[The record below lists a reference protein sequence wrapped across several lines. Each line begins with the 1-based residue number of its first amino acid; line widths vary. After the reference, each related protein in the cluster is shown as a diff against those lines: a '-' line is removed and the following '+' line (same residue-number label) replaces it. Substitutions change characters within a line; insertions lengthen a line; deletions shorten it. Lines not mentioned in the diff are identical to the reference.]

1 MKDPYDI
8 AIIGAGPGG
17 YVAAIRAAQLG
28 LKTALVEPKFWG
40 GVCLNI
46 GCIPTKSLLRN
57 AELAHLLPAR
67 AKEFGCDYENL
78 SWDYGAA
85 FKRSRQASERLV
97 KGVKLLLKKNDI
109 ECFEGTAYL
118 NSPGQLKVTLNTGEI
133 EILDTDNIIIATGAR
148 SAFPPGLSTDGEKI
162 ISYHEAILSPKPPKS
177 CLIIG
182 GGPIGMEFAY
192 LWSAYGTKITIVEML
207 GNLLPGEDP
216 EASAVVERA
225 YKKMKIASHLESRVE
240 RVDTTPDGV
249 RAAIST
255 PKGEV
260 TVEAEQALIAAGF
273 RPNVENLG
281 LEELGIALTEKGNF
295 IKINDRMETSIPGI
309 YAIGDV
315 TGKLMLA
322 HTGSAMGMVAAE
334 AIAGKDP
341 APIDYR
347 MIPRC
352 VYCQPQVAGFGYS
365 EEEARAAGKKVTVGK
380 FPFLANGKALGLG
393 ERDGFVKIV
402 AEEDTGRIL
411 GASLVGP
418 EVTELLPELTL
429 AQMNGLTVEDIARN
443 IHGHPTLSETIQE
456 AAHASSGKAI
466 HL

>member
-1 MKDPYDI
+1 MKKTYDI
-8 AIIGAGPGG
+8 VIIGAGPGG

-28 LKTALVEPKFWG
+28 LKTAIVDRQYWG

-57 AELAHLLPAR
+57 AELARLLPSR
-67 AKEFGCDYENL
+67 AKEFGCEGANI
-78 SWDYGAA
+78 SWDYGVA
-85 FKRSRQASERLV
+85 FKRSRRVSDRLV
-97 KGVKLLLKKNDI
+97 KGVKLLLRKNKID
-109 ECFEGTAYL
+109 CRQGSAYL
-118 NSPGQLKVTLNTGEI
+118 DSPRSARIKLSNGEEETL
-133 EILDTDNIIIATGAR
+133 DASNIIIATGAR
-148 SAFPPGLSTDGEKI
+148 PASPPGLKIDGEKI
-162 ISYHEAILSPKPPKS
+162 ISYREAIMSPDPPES

-182 GGPIGMEFAY
+182 GGPIGMEFTY
-192 LWSAYGTKITIVEML
+192 LWSAYGTEITIVEML
-207 GNLLPGEDP
+207 DHLLPTEDA

-225 YKKMKIASHLESRVE
+225 YKKMKIAFHLQSRVE
-240 RVDTTPDGV
+240 AVEKTPDGI
-249 RAAIST
+249 RAIIRT

-260 TVEAEQALIAAGF
+260 TIEAEQAMVATGF
-273 RPNVENLG
+273 KPNVEDLG
-281 LEELGIALTEKGNF
+281 LEEIGISQTKRGQF
-295 IKINDRMETSIPGI
+295 IEINDRMETNIDGI

-322 HTGSAMGMVAAE
+322 HTASAMGIAAAE
-334 AIAGKDP
+334 AIAGQDP

-352 VYCQPQVAGFGYS
+352 VYCHPQVAAFGYT
-365 EEEARAAGKKVTVGK
+365 EEEARNAGLKIKIGK

-393 ERDGFVKIV
+393 ERDGFVKII
-402 AEEDTGRIL
+402 AEEDTGKIL

-456 AAHASSGKAI
+456 AAHAASGKAI

>member
-1 MKDPYDI
+1 MNKYD
-8 AIIGAGPGG
+8 AVVIGAGPGG

-28 LKTALVEPKFWG
+28 LKTAIVEQKFWG
-40 GVCLNI
+40 GVCLNV

-67 AKEFGCDYENL
+67 AKEFGCDCENL

-85 FKRSRQASERLV
+85 FKRSRQVSERLV

-118 NSPGQLKVTLNTGEI
+118 NSPGQLKVTLNTGEV
-133 EILDTDNIIIATGAR
+133 EVLDSDNIIIATGAR
-148 SAFPPGLSTDGEKI
+148 PASPPGLSTDGEKI
-162 ISYHEAILSPKPPKS
+162 ISYCEAILTPNPPKS

-192 LWSAYGTKITIVEML
+192 LWSAYGTQITIVEML
-207 GNLLPGEDP
+207 DHLLPGEDP

-225 YKKMKIASHLESRVE
+225 YKKMKIAFHLESRVE
-240 RVDTTPDGV
+240 KVETTPDGV
-249 RAAIST
+249 RAAIIT

-260 TVEAEQALIAAGF
+260 TVETEQALVAAGF

-281 LEELGIALTEKGNF
+281 LDDLGIALTEKGKF

-322 HTGSAMGMVAAE
+322 HTGSAMGMAAAE

-341 APIDYR
+341 DPIDYR

-352 VYCQPQVAGFGYS
+352 VYCQPQVAGFGYT
-365 EEEARAAGKKVTVGK
+365 EEEARAEGKKVTVGK

-402 AEEDTGRIL
+402 AEEDTGKIL

-429 AQMNGLTVEDIARN
+429 AQANGLTVEDIARN
-443 IHGHPTLSETIQE
+443 IHAHPTLSEALQE
-456 AAHASSGKAI
+456 AAHAASGKAI

>member
-1 MKDPYDI
+1 MKKIYDVV
-8 AIIGAGPGG
+8 IIGAGPGG

-28 LKTALVEPKFWG
+28 LKTAIVDRQYWG
-40 GVCLNI
+40 GVCLNV

-67 AKEFGCDYENL
+67 AKEFGCDCENL

-85 FKRSRQASERLV
+85 FKRSRQVSERLV
-97 KGVKLLLKKNDI
+97 KGVKLLLKKNGI
-109 ECFEGTAYL
+109 ESFEGSAYL
-118 NSPGQLKVTLNTGEI
+118 DSPRRVRIKLNSGGE
-133 EILDTDNIIIATGAR
+133 ETLDTANIIIASGAR
-148 SAFPPGLSTDGEKI
+148 PASPPGLETDGNSI
-162 ISYHEAILSPKPPKS
+162 ISYREAIMSPEPPKS

-192 LWSAYGTKITIVEML
+192 LWSAYGTEVTIVEML
-207 GNLLPGEDP
+207 DHLLPGEDP

-225 YKKMKIASHLESRVE
+225 YKKMKIAFHLESRVE
-240 RVDTTPDGV
+240 AVEKTTDGV
-249 RAAIST
+249 RVTIQT
-255 PKGEV
+255 PKGEAAI
-260 TVEAEQALIAAGF
+260 EAEKALVAAGF
-273 RPNVENLG
+273 KPNVEGIG
-281 LEELGIALTEKGNF
+281 LEALGIALADKTKF
-295 IKINDRMETSIPGI
+295 IEINGRMETNVDGV

-322 HTGSAMGMVAAE
+322 HTGSAMGIAAAE

-341 APIDYR
+341 APIDYK

-352 VYCQPQVAGFGYS
+352 VYCHPQVAGFGYS
-365 EEEARAAGKKVTVGK
+365 EEEAREEGLKVKVGK
-380 FPFLANGKALGLG
+380 FPFLANGKALGLA

-402 AEEDTGRIL
+402 AEEDTGKIL

-429 AQMNGLTVEDIARN
+429 AQMNGLTIEDVARN
-443 IHGHPTLSETIQE
+443 IHAHPTLSETIQE
-456 AAHASSGKAI
+456 AAHAAYEKAI